1 MRIEYIN
8 MAGEHRTLETKERRP
23 TAATSWTAGQQKRV
37 RPMHS
42 YKCQWAGCTEEY
54 VSEVA
59 LEYTDYPPD
68 GWGTVGI
75 ETNEIRFREI
85 PLEEMSSLVCPKH
98 VRAIDFLLGL
108 SHAGPGE

>member
-1 MRIEYIN
+1 
-8 MAGEHRTLETKERRP
+8 
-23 TAATSWTAGQQKRV
+23 
-37 RPMHS
+37 
-42 YKCQWAGCTEEY
+42 
-54 VSEVA
+54 VA

-98 VRAIDFLLGL
+98 VKAIDFLLGL
-108 SHAGPGE
+108 S

>member
-1 MRIEYIN
+1 VRIEYVN
-8 MAGEHRTLETKERRP
+8 MAGEQRTLETKERR
-23 TAATSWTAGQQKRV
+23 
-37 RPMHS
+37 RPRNMHS
-42 YKCQWAGCTEEY
+42 YKCEWIGCTEEY
-54 VSEVA
+54 VSEVN
-59 LEYTDYPPD
+59 LEYTDGYPPD
-68 GWGTVGI
+68 GWATVGI